1 MASNE
6 LNAAIVI
13 QARMS
18 SKRLPGKT
26 MLALGGHRMLAQ
38 VASRFDD
45 APITGPLIVAT
56 SVQPSDDFIC
66 TWARSANV
74 RSYRGSERDVLLR
87 FYKALEGVD
96 VDYVVRATADNPL
109 IWEGA
114 VEHLGRH
121 IVEQGCD
128 YVAYT
133 KHMPLGLGVEIF
145 TKAALE
151 KAHKGATEPHQREH
165 VTPYIYENKKT
176 FDCLWI
182 SPPVE
187 LEGEFR
193 LTVDTQEDYELMK
206 LIYERLYRPG
216 SIIPAADA
224 VALLRA
230 EPHLLEINAG
240 IRQKDRTESE
250 EPRKS

>member
-1 MASNE
+1 MATKKLS
-6 LNAAIVI
+6 AAIVI

-26 MLALGGHRMLAQ
+26 MLALGGHRMLTH
-38 VASRFDD
+38 VVSRFED
-45 APITGPLIVAT
+45 APVTGPLIVAT

-74 RSYRGSERDVLLR
+74 HSYRGSERDVLLR
-87 FYKALEGVD
+87 FYKALDGVG
-96 VDYVVRATADNPL
+96 VEYVVRATADNPL

-114 VEHLGRH
+114 VAHLSRH
-121 IVEQGCD
+121 IAEQGCD
-128 YVAYT
+128 YVSYT
-133 KHMPLGLGVEIF
+133 KHMPLGLGIEIF

-151 KAHKGATEPHQREH
+151 RAHKEATEPHQREH
-165 VTPYIYENKKT
+165 VTPYIYENRKE

-182 SPPVE
+182 SPPAE
-187 LEGEFR
+187 LEGKFR

-216 SIIPAADA
+216 SIIPAAEA

-230 EPHLLEINAG
+230 EPQMTKINADV
-240 IRQKDRTESE
+240 RQKAHTESE
-250 EPRKS
+250 EPKKG